1 MTNNFFWPLLL
12 ASAMFKADLHYC
24 KTSTAMNLF
33 IELLIK
39 HTKCEKY
46 VSILNNYSDERF
58 NTT

>member
-1 MTNNFFWPLLL
+1 
-12 ASAMFKADLHYC
+12 
-24 KTSTAMNLF
+24 MNLF

-39 HTKCEKY
+39 HTKCEKH

>member
-1 MTNNFFWPLLL
+1 
-12 ASAMFKADLHYC
+12 
-24 KTSTAMNLF
+24 MNLF